1 LFDLKSDKLDM
12 PTDPLYFNMRFEP
25 LKPFKAQAELVIYK
39 SSGGRW
45 KFNVIFEASEPM
57 VDDIIVI
64 QSPLQ
69 KTSSVSFRLT
79 NHIKQ
84 QSEFTAFFT
93 EGSATEFTCQPNKGL
108 LEPYGKDGTNF
119 IVSFTPT
126 VYGKPKVGTLVIQT
140 DEMQWTYE
148 IRGSHPHYKIP
159 EAKGG
164 RLNNQLTRHQRD
176 VMSKRMSEKKNF
188 MRNNLNATKYA
199 SVDGSPTREN
209 SPLK

>member
-1 LFDLKSDKLDM
+1 MVDRSVMFDLQSETLDVAK
-12 PTDPLYFNMRFEP
+12 DPLNFTMRFEP

-45 KFNVIFEASEPM
+45 KFNAVFEATEPQ
-57 VDDIIVI
+57 VDDIITI

-84 QSEFTAFFT
+84 HSPFQAFFT
-93 EGSATEFTCQPNKGL
+93 EGSAEEFGVQPKQGQ

-119 IVSFTPT
+119 IVSFLPT
-126 VYGKPKVGTLVIQT
+126 AYGKPKIGTLVIQT

-164 RLNNQLTRHQRD
+164 RIANQLTR
-176 VMSKRMSEKKNF
+176 E
-188 MRNNLNATKYA
+188 
-199 SVDGSPTREN
+199 
-209 SPLK
+209 